1 MVRGREWSA
10 ESGTS
15 LTIGHE
21 RIGKEQTGLGCKAI
35 GNLTSLT
42 HEAVLHLH
50 RIVDGTTITDNRV
63 FTDDTSTDKHR
74 CIHRRHHRTLRETG
88 STADFT
94 VALDNGIRD
103 ILGIDD
109 LHIITNVAPF
119 RTRYSQLILNHLLE
133 GLLQFLVTL
142 MLHHEGSHLTVQ
154 LTEDRD
160 IPIAHLVEDAN
171 HRTLAISGIISGFE
185 GADIRDVTVVTDRVV
200 VDVVTHLLNQTVI
213 SYRDITQGSI
223 IDT

>member
-1 MVRGREWSA
+1 
-10 ESGTS
+10 
-15 LTIGHE
+15 
-21 RIGKEQTGLGCKAI
+21 
-35 GNLTSLT
+35 
-42 HEAVLHLH
+42 
-50 RIVDGTTITDNRV
+50 
-63 FTDDTSTDKHR
+63 
-74 CIHRRHHRTLRETG
+74 
-88 STADFT
+88 
-94 VALDNGIRD
+94 
-103 ILGIDD
+103 
-109 LHIITNVAPF
+109 
-119 RTRYSQLILNHLLE
+119 
-133 GLLQFLVTL
+133 